1 MIRYLL
7 IMVSREAGR
16 RASAAVFGNR
26 YRAELLAAL
35 VAAGES
41 GVCLTELA
49 TAQRAPASVYH
60 APMQALVRAGLA
72 ERTAPTAGERRR
84 WYRLRGEA
92 AVWRSLGQ
100 FLEGLDKAVSP
111 ARVG

>member
-1 MIRYLL
+1 
-7 IMVSREAGR
+7 MVSGEAGR

-35 VAAGES
+35 VAAGDR
-41 GVCLTELA
+41 GVCLAELA
-49 TAQRAPASVYH
+49 VGQRVPASVYH
-60 APMQALVRAGLA
+60 APMQKLVRAGLVERA
-72 ERTAPTAGERRR
+72 EPVAGERRR

-92 AVWRSLGQ
+92 AVWRPLGQ
-100 FLEGLDKAVSP
+100 FLEGPDSAVPP